1 MMKILI
7 KNKFQINEIRK
18 SCKLAAKTLDFIEP
32 YVKPGISTEE
42 LDKLIFEF
50 IKSHDATPAPLG
62 YKGFPKSTCTSIN
75 EVVCHGIPSP
85 NDILK
90 EGDIINIDI
99 TTILNNYYGDTS
111 RMFAVGK
118 ISEEAQNLI
127 NTAKQCLD
135 QAIEVVKPNAKFK
148 TIAEVITSLAE
159 NQNYSVV
166 SQFVGHG
173 VGIHFHE
180 PPHVHHNVRNT
191 HTSEP
196 MKPGMIFTIEPMINS
211 GKETVFIDQT
221 DYWTVKTADNSL
233 SAQFEHT
240 ILVTEKGYEILTI
253 N

>member
-1 MMKILI
+1 MFKAILLGFVFLLSFSFTSCSQKGNNPPVKKGDTTAFKKEFEKLLVKYGFN
-7 KNKFQINEIRK
+7 KNGYSLNVTSNNQNGGQT
-18 SCKLAAKTLDFIEP
+18 AFI
-32 YVKPGISTEE
+32 
-42 LDKLIFEF
+42 
-50 IKSHDATPAPLG
+50 
-62 YKGFPKSTCTSIN
+62 
-75 EVVCHGIPSP
+75 
-85 NDILK
+85 
-90 EGDIINIDI
+90 I
-99 TTILNNYYGDTS
+99 TNNYYGDTS